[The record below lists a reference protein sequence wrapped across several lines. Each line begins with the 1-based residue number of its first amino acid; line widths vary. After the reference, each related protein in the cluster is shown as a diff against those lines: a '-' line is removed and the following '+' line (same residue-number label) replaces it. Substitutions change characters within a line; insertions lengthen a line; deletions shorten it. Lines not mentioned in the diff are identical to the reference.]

1 MTSLTKI
8 LIESLEANTLSEERK
23 TLEKMYETKVVAS
36 LGLKIA
42 YKCRYEFEAYYLFP
56 SRVFLDSAS
65 IMIRLKAHNIKSLSY
80 IVNDR

>member
-1 MTSLTKI
+1 MH
-8 LIESLEANTLSEERK
+8 
-23 TLEKMYETKVVAS
+23 ETKVVTN

-42 YKCRYEFEAYYLFP
+42 YKCRYEFEPYYLFP
-56 SRVFLDSAS
+56 SHVFLDSVS